1 MKIMEKEKENVS
13 IKMKV
18 KKGSYKFILRTQCF
32 LKFLKIF
39 KFLKNIIKFYILSFE
54 KHLKNPEV
62 LAVLLTPLLNKRLGK
77 RFFVFKTNFIHLHNP
92 IVRFPFVL
100 SNKQPFIKRKQNY
113 IKVSQKK
120 QNKHRHF
127 VVFKSL

>member
-18 KKGSYKFILRTQCF
+18 KKGLYKFILRTQCS

-39 KFLKNIIKFYILSFE
+39 KLLKNIFKFYIFSFE

-77 RFFVFKTNFIHLHNP
+77 RFFVFKTNFIHLHNT
-92 IVRFPFVL
+92 IVRFPSVL

-120 QNKHRHF
+120 KKQTSTF
-127 VVFKSL
+127 CCV